1 VQTAQSLENFDRRQ
15 VAYVNQRHIN
25 EDKLLNANVQ
35 VINEYNQF
43 DLPKRL
49 GSGKSALADGTK
61 WDVYEQNL
69 LSEYHIRYG
78 GWGGIGYY
86 HVSDT
91 YIALFSSFISCG
103 VWEAVYIL
111 DGLLENKSD
120 IRPDT
125 LHADTQGQ
133 SEPVFGLAHL
143 LKIKLMPRIRNW
155 KDLTFYLS
163 DDNLKISHL
172 QQLFSD
178 TIDFKL
184 LYNHFHDM
192 LRVAISISKG
202 KIRSSA
208 ILRKLGTYSRKNKLY
223 LAFREL
229 GRVERTEFL
238 LNYIAIMELR
248 RVIDTATT
256 TSESWNNFIQWVSFG
271 GHEIRQNNREEQ
283 RKFIRYNHLVA
294 NLVHIGVS
302 Y

>member
-35 VINEYNQF
+35 VINEYNKF
-43 DLPKRL
+43 DLPKRW
-49 GSGKSALADGTK
+49 GTGKSALADGTK

-78 GWGGIGYY
+78 GWGGIGYVN
-86 HVSDT
+86 VSDT

-163 DDNLKISHL
+163 DDNLKISHI

-184 LYNHFHDM
+184 IYNHFHDM

-208 ILRKLGTYSRKNKLY
+208 ILRKVGN
-223 LAFREL
+223 
-229 GRVERTEFL
+229 
-238 LNYIAIMELR
+238 I
-248 RVIDTATT
+248 
-256 TSESWNNFIQWVSFG
+256 
-271 GHEIRQNNREEQ
+271 
-283 RKFIRYNHLVA
+283 
-294 NLVHIGVS
+294 
-302 Y
+302 

>member
-1 VQTAQSLENFDRRQ
+1 
-15 VAYVNQRHIN
+15 
-25 EDKLLNANVQ
+25 
-35 VINEYNQF
+35 
-43 DLPKRL
+43 
-49 GSGKSALADGTK
+49 
-61 WDVYEQNL
+61 
-69 LSEYHIRYG
+69 
-78 GWGGIGYY
+78 
-86 HVSDT
+86 
-91 YIALFSSFISCG
+91 
-103 VWEAVYIL
+103 
-111 DGLLENKSD
+111 
-120 IRPDT
+120 
-125 LHADTQGQ
+125 
-133 SEPVFGLAHL
+133 
-143 LKIKLMPRIRNW
+143 MPRIRNW

-163 DDNLKISHL
+163 DENLKISHI

-178 TIDFKL
+178 TIDFKR

-248 RVIDTATT
+248 RVIDTATNK
-256 TSESWNNFIQWVSFG
+256 SESWNNFIQWVSFG

-294 NLVHIGVS
+294 NLVIFHNVVTMTRVIKELIDEGYTVTEEILSRLSPYATFHINRFRRLSANSSGARRGDVQWG
-302 Y
+302 